1 MAEWIWIAYR
11 ICSDPMKYFVIVG
24 HKASTTGDFKL
35 DDICGG
41 AGRLDILV
49 RCVNSAF
56 FLSHDIRKDVQLYLV
71 MQGGNDAPKTVR
83 FSGEDV
89 RYLNPDERS
98 TSSLIRNALLKKIGD
113 EGESRSSPGVYV
125 SRRSFS
131 DIMSE
136 LSEKGK
142 IVYLKED
149 RKDIRDTEIPDD
161 PIFVI
166 SDNRDLTDEEEGIIQ
181 QYSPDTICIGPH
193 SLHADHC
200 MIIVHNEIDRREN

>member
-1 MAEWIWIAYR
+1 MR
-11 ICSDPMKYFVIVG
+11 YFVIVG

-56 FLSHDIRKDVQLYLV
+56 FLSHDIRKDTELYLV
-71 MQGGNDAPKTVR
+71 LQGGSDAPKTVR
-83 FSGEDV
+83 FSGSEV

-98 TSSLIRNALLKKIGD
+98 TSSLIRNALLKKIEGD
-113 EGESRSSPGVYV
+113 GEVRSSPGVFV

-131 DIMSE
+131 DIISE
-136 LSEKGK
+136 LSEKGS

-149 RKDIRDTEIPDD
+149 GEDIREYDIPTD
-161 PIFVI
+161 PVFVI
-166 SDNRDLTDEEEGIIQ
+166 SDNRDLTDEEEDMLL
-181 QYSPDTICIGPH
+181 SKAPDTICIGPH

-200 MIIVHNEIDRREN
+200 MIIVHNEMDRRSS